1 MLTENNC
8 RCLMRMK
15 RSTNVP
21 ICFYVFEHS
30 NAPNWNL
37 ITTDTCLFV
46 VVVALLIFLSLLL
59 VVLVLVDNDMI

>member
-1 MLTENNC
+1 M
-8 RCLMRMK
+8 
-15 RSTNVP
+15 P
-21 ICFYVFEHS
+21 ISFYVFEHS

-59 VVLVLVDNDMI
+59 VVLVLVDNDVI